1 LGCRGFNKRKAADTR
16 EDCGGISGENL
27 GSDLGPQGP
36 EAQWTAAT
44 TPPTDAS
51 RAHAAGKVAALLL
64 RGGGERS
71 PPQGAS
77 VDVDAP
83 PRWWRRRRRRRRGA
97 SAVQRPADV
106 RQGGIE
112 GGGRGG
118 AVGVVGLGGGEGG
131 LDVAQWTAID
141 PGGGAAAATVA
152 AAAVR
157 ARTGS
162 EQVHD
167 QSKNKSRSR
176 TGLRWRA
183 LSEWQVCGMGRA
195 CAAACVASTKP
206 ALSGS
211 RDSILRKEESRR
223 RAP

>member
-1 LGCRGFNKRKAADTR
+1 MSLPVSVGALAA
-16 EDCGGISGENL
+16 
-27 GSDLGPQGP
+27 
-36 EAQWTAAT
+36 AA
-44 TPPTDAS
+44 A
-51 RAHAAGKVAALLL
+51 
-64 RGGGERS
+64 
-71 PPQGAS
+71 
-77 VDVDAP
+77 
-83 PRWWRRRRRRRRGA
+83 
-97 SAVQRPADV
+97 
-106 RQGGIE
+106 
-112 GGGRGG
+112 
-118 AVGVVGLGGGEGG
+118 
-131 LDVAQWTAID
+131 
-141 PGGGAAAATVA
+141 GAAAAVG
-152 AAAVR
+152 

-195 CAAACVASTKP
+195 CTAACVASTKP